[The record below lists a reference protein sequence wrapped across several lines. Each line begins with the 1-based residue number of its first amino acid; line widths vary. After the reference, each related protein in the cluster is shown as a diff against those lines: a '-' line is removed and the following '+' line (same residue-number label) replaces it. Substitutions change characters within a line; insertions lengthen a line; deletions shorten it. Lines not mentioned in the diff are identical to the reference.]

1 MKSYLPFSILFV
13 ALSTLSGINF
23 SSSRTEIESYTA
35 EELETKTVDLGKLL
49 FFDGN
54 LSNPTGKSC
63 ASCHSP
69 NTAFSDPNN
78 AFVSTGVFNL
88 KGQRNTPSINYMA
101 FSPVFSK
108 DEEGAYFG
116 GQFWDGRAKDLCEQA
131 KGPLL
136 NHIEMNNSSKRMV
149 VEAVKNGNYSQ
160 LFKAVYGENVFQ
172 NTEIAFQSIAQAIE
186 AYERSSELNSF
197 TSKFDYYLAGKVK
210 LTALEKKGMQLFND
224 PKKANCVACH
234 ISSADETSGKVLFT
248 DFTYDNL
255 GIPKNPLLASKEI
268 DLGLGKIMNS
278 QEENGKFKV
287 PTLRNIALTAP
298 YFHNGSFKTLEEV
311 VEFYSDR
318 DSGKFG
324 KPEVEE
330 NVNHEELGNLHL
342 TKEEIKAIVA
352 FMFTLTDG
360 FQVPLK

>member
-1 MKSYLPFSILFV
+1 MKSYLPYSILFA
-13 ALSTLSGINF
+13 ALSTLGGFNFRSSGA
-23 SSSRTEIESYTA
+23 EIESYTA
-35 EELETKTVDLGKLL
+35 EEIETKKVELGKLL
-49 FFDGN
+49 FFDNN

-78 AFVSTGVFNL
+78 AFVSAGVFNL

-101 FSPVFSK
+101 FSPDFNK
-108 DEEGAYFG
+108 NEEGAYFG

-136 NHIEMNNSSKRMV
+136 NHIEMNNSNQKMV
-149 VEAVKNGNYSQ
+149 VDAVKNGAYSY

-172 NTEIAFQSIAQAIE
+172 NTEDAFQNIAEAIE
-186 AYERSSELNSF
+186 AYEKSAELNSF

-210 LTALEKKGMQLFND
+210 LTDLEKKGMQLFND
-224 PKKANCVACH
+224 PKKANCAACH
-234 ISSADETSGKVLFT
+234 ISTADEKSGKVLFT
-248 DFTYDNL
+248 DFTFDNL
-255 GIPKNPLLASKEI
+255 GVPKNPLISAKEV
-268 DLGLGKIMNS
+268 DLGLGKILNS
-278 QEENGKFKV
+278 TAENGKFKV
-287 PTLRNIALTAP
+287 PTLRNVALTAP

-330 NVNHEELGNLHL
+330 NMNEDELGNLHL
-342 TKEEIKAIVA
+342 TKEEVKAIVA
-352 FMFTLTDG
+352 FMLTLTDG
-360 FQVPLK
+360 YIIH